1 MELAPHQPPT
11 QPALSSTVSSKV
23 PQERVERAV
32 KALLKWKSS
41 KSKDQKLQLLPS
53 DEFLY
58 LVLTLKKI
66 PPKGRTNPYKIP
78 LSHPLH
84 SPHES
89 ELCLFVDDRH
99 GRLTS
104 KDAKE
109 KIASEGIPISK
120 IIKLSKLKS
129 DYKPFETK
137 RKLCDSYD
145 MFFADKRVIPLLP
158 KLLGKHFYKK
168 RKIPVPVELGH
179 RNWKEQIERACGSA
193 LLFLKTGTCSVVRVG
208 KCSMEVEEI
217 VENVVAVIDGV
228 VDAVPKKWANV
239 RSLHL
244 KFSESLALPIYQV
257 MPEMKLKIS
266 GEVKNEGGDG
276 EEAGKGKERGRKG
289 DDEMLGKK
297 MNKGVSKKG
306 RIHEIRYMD
315 SKGEELGS
323 DFEGNLIEGDERKND
338 DMGSAEIMGKK
349 RKKGADQ
356 PKKLMKSKQDKLKKY
371 KDIEMAIAG
380 KKHKKSKDI
389 V

>member
-1 MELAPHQPPT
+1 MEVLKIQGPKTPTPPFRRISL
-11 QPALSSTVSSKV
+11 LSLN
-23 PQERVERAV
+23 PQEN
-32 KALLKWKSS
+32 
-41 KSKDQKLQLLPS
+41 
-53 DEFLY
+53 
-58 LVLTLKKI
+58 
-66 PPKGRTNPYKIP
+66 PPKGRTNPYKIS

-89 ELCLFVDDRH
+89 ELCLFIDDRH

-129 DYKPFETK
+129 DYKPFEAK

-193 LLFLKTGTCSVVRVG
+193 LLFVKTGTCSVVRVG
-208 KCSMEVEEI
+208 KGSMEVEEI
-217 VENVVAVIDGV
+217 VDNVGAVINGV

-239 RSLHL
+239 RLFHL
-244 KFSESLALPIYQV
+244 KFSESLALPIYQM

-266 GEVKNEGGDG
+266 GVVKNEVGDG
-276 EEAGKGKERGRKG
+276 EEAGKCKERGRKG

-297 MNKGVSKKG
+297 MNKGVSKK
-306 RIHEIRYMD
+306 
-315 SKGEELGS
+315 
-323 DFEGNLIEGDERKND
+323 
-338 DMGSAEIMGKK
+338 
-349 RKKGADQ
+349 
-356 PKKLMKSKQDKLKKY
+356 
-371 KDIEMAIAG
+371 
-380 KKHKKSKDI
+380 
-389 V
+389 